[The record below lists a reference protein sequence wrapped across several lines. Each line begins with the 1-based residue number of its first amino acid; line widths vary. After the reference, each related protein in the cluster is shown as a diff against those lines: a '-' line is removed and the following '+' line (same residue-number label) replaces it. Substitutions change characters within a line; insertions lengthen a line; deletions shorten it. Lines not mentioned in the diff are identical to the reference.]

1 MQLTRFTDLG
11 LRILMHLA
19 TPAGAS
25 GETTTAVADQV
36 AASPTHAAK
45 VVTRLQN
52 LGLVETR
59 RGRSGGLAITPA
71 GRTTSVGWIARQLE
85 GPGEVINCEGE
96 RPCPLARGCRLR
108 GLVREAQEA
117 FFTVLD
123 PWTIDDLAV
132 APTQDVLL
140 QIGVGAP
147 LDPTIP
153 RSTGPN

>member
-25 GETTTAVADQV
+25 GTTTSAVAEQM
-36 AASPTHAAK
+36 AFSPTHAAK
-45 VVTRLQN
+45 VVSRLQG

-59 RGRSGGLAITPA
+59 RGRTGGLTITPA
-71 GRTTSVGWIARQLE
+71 GRTASVGWIARQLE

-108 GLVREAQEA
+108 GLVREAKEA
-117 FFTVLD
+117 FFAVLD
-123 PWTIDDLAV
+123 PWTVDELA
-132 APTQDVLL
+132 AASTGDVLL
-140 QIGVGAP
+140 SIGIGPPA
-147 LDPTIP
+147 DPTTP
-153 RSTGPN
+153 RSTGPR